1 MLARNLHESAV
12 AALRAALREDRAGE
26 GGLAVGPQHNLAAVA
41 APLRRRADGGAGV
54 DAHRG
59 RGRDGEAFELG
70 ARVIDEACVRLA
82 AAPVAAD
89 EHLAAAGG
97 IDARV
102 RELDVLAAHQ
112 NRAALRALLLSRC
125 RER

>member
-41 APLRRRADGGAGV
+41 APLRRRVDGGAGV

-82 AAPVAAD
+82 AAIVAAD
-89 EHLAAAGG
+89 EHLAAAGAAGG

-112 NRAALRALLLSRC
+112 NRAALRALLLSR
-125 RER
+125 